1 MNIDFVKVP
10 FLNNPSMQKYEGPI
24 VKKHP
29 SDFYLEEKKR
39 SLEDFDKDLYG
50 ESELFKES
58 QILSKVKKLLD
69 IETPGSFLDI
79 SMQFEEDLAI
89 MHRGKLEAIA
99 FCFPSGWI
107 PRNGLGQG
115 FQYLHNPVA
124 DNELLLKSSNKL
136 TEYMTK
142 HRIQRWVWNVT
153 TINELSNHPKVE
165 RPDITS
171 FEDLYFRLETQI
183 STPVD
188 EETSLF
194 SVHVSVVP
202 LHTIWDNKIL
212 ESINSMSH
220 NILKYKNLVEIKN
233 YLNTIKI

>member
-24 VKKHP
+24 VKKNP

-39 SLEDFDKDLYG
+39 ALEDFDKDLYG
-50 ESELFKES
+50 ESELFKKS

-69 IETPGSFLDI
+69 IDTPGSFLDI
-79 SMQFEEDLAI
+79 SLQLEEDLAI

-136 TEYMTK
+136 VEYMTK

-183 STPVD
+183 STPLD
-188 EETSLF
+188 KETSLF
-194 SVHVSVVP
+194 SVHVSVEP

-212 ESINSMSH
+212 ESINSMSD

>member
-39 SLEDFDKDLYG
+39 LLEDFDTDLYG

-69 IETPGSFLDI
+69 IETPGTFLDI
-79 SMQFEEDLAI
+79 SKKLEEDLAI
-89 MHRGKLEAIA
+89 MHCGKLEAIA

-124 DNELLLKSSNKL
+124 DNELLIKSSNKL

-142 HRIQRWVWNVT
+142 HKIQRWVWNVT
-153 TINELSNHPKVE
+153 TINELSNHPKIE

-171 FEDLYFRLETQI
+171 FEDLYFRLEN
-183 STPVD
+183 
-188 EETSLF
+188 SLRG
-194 SVHVSVVP
+194 
-202 LHTIWDNKIL
+202 
-212 ESINSMSH
+212 ESI
-220 NILKYKNLVEIKN
+220 
-233 YLNTIKI
+233 